1 MNELAVLNKLQITYD
16 LTGYP
21 VIENYELVYDTLASI
36 LEGADKLVI
45 TADEAS
51 VDSAKSLKSQMTKS
65 MKRIDETFEAE
76 IAKLKVL
83 ENKKRDLKRLFE
95 RVKAYLTEEVD
106 RAKREWVK
114 EAIEEH
120 ERIASME
127 LTPEMIEASTYSRK
141 QTKKAVMEAVLTEI
155 EKLEAAFEQAEKDK
169 EQLKRYCEMSKQPF
183 ETYVELLQYKT
194 LSDVMVMVDA
204 AVERQKEAEKVVEV
218 ATIAPDTP
226 VVSEVESDG
235 DDTQVWTYHL
245 KMTEEQQEEFK
256 QFIAYAG
263 IQVIGTPVAIAEI

>member
-51 VDSAKSLKSQMTKS
+51 VDSAKSLKSQMMKAQ
-65 MKRIDETFEAE
+65 KRIDETFEVE

-114 EAIEEH
+114 DAIEEH
-120 ERIASME
+120 GRIASME
-127 LTPEMIEASTYSRK
+127 ITPEMIESSVYSRK
-141 QTKKAVMEAVLTEI
+141 QTKKAVMEAVLVEI
-155 EKLEAAFEQAEKDK
+155 EKLEATFEQMEKDK

-183 ETYVELLQYKT
+183 ETYVELLQYKS
-194 LSDVMVMVDA
+194 LADVMTMVDA
-204 AVERQKEAEKVVEV
+204 AVERQKATEKAIEV
-218 ATIAPDTP
+218 ATIVPDTS
-226 VVSEVESDG
+226 VVSEVESDE

-245 KMTEEQQEEFK
+245 KMTEEQKEEFK

-263 IQVIGTPVAIAEI
+263 IQVIGTPVVIAEI